1 MYFIK
6 LNLKKLDKE
15 RLFHGQAGIYADL
28 VAFET
33 KDGKWLI
40 KQSISKQERDAGVDL
55 PILGEMIDKLPERK
69 AAAPAPQVGPGDYDL
84 PF

>member
-33 KDGKWLI
+33 KDGKFLI
-40 KQSISKQERDAGVDL
+40 KQSVSKQEREAGIDL
-55 PILGEMIDKLPERK
+55 PIVGDMVDKLPERK
-69 AAAPAPQVGPGDYDL
+69 PAAPQTAQDDTDDL